1 MRGSHGKCKEADQA
15 QRCQIGFVLDERREL
30 LQQQSRKCI
39 ISSMDSP
46 RNVDDTDRNRNA
58 NCKLVKPQALQWQYV
73 TAVLRV
79 SGGRPKNE
87 KELPGEGVE
96 VPGLVVGIAMRLPT
110 EVPRQKIDCP
120 REDHWER

>member
-1 MRGSHGKCKEADQA
+1 
-15 QRCQIGFVLDERREL
+15 
-30 LQQQSRKCI
+30 
-39 ISSMDSP
+39 MDSP
-46 RNVDDTDRNRNA
+46 RNVDDADSNRNA
-58 NCKLVKPQALQWQYV
+58 NCKLVKPQALQRQYV

-120 REDHWER
+120 DRTNGSARWRSSSSSTSGNAPNKST